1 MIVLS
6 SWLMLI
12 LVIRKQENEQTLLC
26 GCLAFSVLVL
36 FLFLSVHKYMLY

>member
-12 LVIRKQENEQTLLC
+12 LVTRKQQNEQTLLFD
-26 GCLAFSVLVL
+26 CLAFSVLVL
-36 FLFLSVHKYMLY
+36 FLFLSVQKYMLY